1 MIHRRVHHRLAL
13 VLVALVVAVA
23 FSACGAFSSEED
35 RKADYM
41 NGLRSILKDYQGSF
55 DELSGLVEEAQQDP
69 DVASDEAWQAEM
81 DEVLAAMRSGNSQL
95 RALEPPA
102 VWDEGHAEVIEAADY
117 FDQALDLLEEAL
129 DEKSVDKVDQSRQL
143 MTAGFRSINEG
154 VDMMLE

>member
-1 MIHRRVHHRLAL
+1 
-13 VLVALVVAVA
+13 
-23 FSACGAFSSEED
+23 
-35 RKADYM
+35 
-41 NGLRSILKDYQGSF
+41 
-55 DELSGLVEEAQQDP
+55 
-69 DVASDEAWQAEM
+69 VASDEAWQAEM

-102 VWDEGHAEVIEAADY
+102 VWDEGHAEVIEAADD